1 MKTFNKLISFAV
13 ISMTS
18 LTYTACSDG
27 FFDRYPT
34 DSMQMETYLKND
46 AELQNILLNGYYHLQ
61 DITLNVNYVN
71 SLATDEGYDYKK
83 NNSLDHISLNES
95 TWDATLGITSEIWEH
110 CFNMINR
117 CNNVLQKLDNASETN
132 KTQYEGEAKF
142 LRAYAYFTLVR
153 LFGAVPITTA
163 PIDDYSTLYGY
174 GRNSVNEVYSLIK
187 DDLETAIANL
197 PNYYSANNMQGRATK
212 IAAYTMQ
219 AEVFMTLQDFNL
231 AKNPLEN
238 ILDYANQN
246 KDKLDLENDVLKI
259 YASDNPMGK
268 EIIFAAQYNNGAT
281 VVANPLMGRCIP
293 AARPSTQPAYIY
305 PDGTNSTITVS
316 QGTSCLL
323 MTWELYNTFKANNND
338 QRFQKLIY
346 NGIYTD
352 DISVASNEVDITL
365 TFLSH

>member
-1 MKTFNKLISFAV
+1 MKTFNKLISFAI

-132 KTQYEGEAKF
+132 RTQYEGEAKF

-153 LFGAVPITTA
+153 LFGAVPITTD
-163 PIDDYSTLYGY
+163 PIDDYSTLYDY
-174 GRNSVNEVYSLIK
+174 GRSSVNEVYSLIK
-187 DDLETAIANL
+187 DDLKTAIANL

-219 AEVFMTLQDFNL
+219 ADVFMTLQDFNS
-231 AKNPLEN
+231 AKNSLEN

-246 KDKLDLENDVLKI
+246 KEKLDLENDVLQI

-305 PDGTNSTITVS
+305 PDGTSSTITVS

-346 NGIYTD
+346 NGIYT
-352 DISVASNEVDITL
+352 SAYQ
-365 TFLSH
+365 

>member
-1 MKTFNKLISFAV
+1 MKTFNKLISFAI

-132 KTQYEGEAKF
+132 RTQYEGEAKF

-153 LFGAVPITTA
+153 LFGAVPITTD
-163 PIDDYSTLYGY
+163 PIDDYSTLYDY
-174 GRNSVNEVYSLIK
+174 GRSSVNEVYSLIK
-187 DDLETAIANL
+187 DDLKTAIANL

-219 AEVFMTLQDFNL
+219 ADVFM
-231 AKNPLEN
+231 
-238 ILDYANQN
+238 
-246 KDKLDLENDVLKI
+246 
-259 YASDNPMGK
+259 
-268 EIIFAAQYNNGAT
+268 
-281 VVANPLMGRCIP
+281 
-293 AARPSTQPAYIY
+293 
-305 PDGTNSTITVS
+305 
-316 QGTSCLL
+316 GTSI
-323 MTWELYNTFKANNND
+323 N
-338 QRFQKLIY
+338 
-346 NGIYTD
+346 
-352 DISVASNEVDITL
+352 
-365 TFLSH
+365 

>member
-1 MKTFNKLISFAV
+1 MKTFNKLISFAI

-132 KTQYEGEAKF
+132 RTQYEGEAKF
-142 LRAYAYFTLVR
+142 LRAYAYFT
-153 LFGAVPITTA
+153 
-163 PIDDYSTLYGY
+163 Y
-174 GRNSVNEVYSLIK
+174 
-187 DDLETAIANL
+187 
-197 PNYYSANNMQGRATK
+197 M
-212 IAAYTMQ
+212 
-219 AEVFMTLQDFNL
+219 DF
-231 AKNPLEN
+231 P
-238 ILDYANQN
+238 
-246 KDKLDLENDVLKI
+246 
-259 YASDNPMGK
+259 
-268 EIIFAAQYNNGAT
+268 AQ
-281 VVANPLMGRCIP
+281 VQRCIYTTNWIERLNRKYRRTIQMRTSMP
-293 AARPSTQPAYIY
+293 SEKSVIFLLAAVAMEETKTTYERRIY
-305 PDGTNSTITVS
+305 QFKNWKEKNKITV
-316 QGTSCLL
+316 
-323 MTWELYNTFKANNND
+323 EV
-338 QRFQKLIY
+338 QRK
-346 NGIYTD
+346 
-352 DISVASNEVDITL
+352 ER
-365 TFLSH
+365 

>member
-197 PNYYSANNMQGRATK
+197 PNY
-212 IAAYTMQ
+212 
-219 AEVFMTLQDFNL
+219 
-231 AKNPLEN
+231 
-238 ILDYANQN
+238 
-246 KDKLDLENDVLKI
+246 
-259 YASDNPMGK
+259 
-268 EIIFAAQYNNGAT
+268 
-281 VVANPLMGRCIP
+281 
-293 AARPSTQPAYIY
+293 
-305 PDGTNSTITVS
+305 
-316 QGTSCLL
+316 
-323 MTWELYNTFKANNND
+323 
-338 QRFQKLIY
+338 
-346 NGIYTD
+346 
-352 DISVASNEVDITL
+352 
-365 TFLSH
+365 